1 MHPGYGKP
9 GPTVFTTC
17 FVLLNFGLCIG
28 IISSVVH
35 IMREEHAKEEAKK
48 KIKKVKLTQMVS
60 DSFKKSV
67 EAISRISKTSTGNF
81 QSIHYVKCEV
91 LNLKLSAL
99 KLSESKLVI
108 QVVRKFKDY
117 STCCCTNCILYPF

>member
-1 MHPGYGKP
+1 
-9 GPTVFTTC
+9 
-17 FVLLNFGLCIG
+17 
-28 IISSVVH
+28 
-35 IMREEHAKEEAKK
+35 MREEHAKEEAKK